1 MNTSEPILPK
11 HLYIESTAP
20 DGTAIN
26 GTFAPDKL
34 IAWAEAGDDDAID
47 NWCKHICDEKIAAI
61 NAWEDD
67 RILELEDEWVSSEN
81 DVEEED
87 DDGDDEEERRYHLTC
102 EAVSRDA
109 EKKREIAREQMAEHK
124 GAIEK
129 LVQQARTFND
139 AHTPP
144 REEKHL
150 AGYLAVAISAVL
162 AIAVVA
168 YVLIT

>member
-20 DGTAIN
+20 DETATKV
-26 GTFAPDKL
+26 TFAPDKL
-34 IAWAEAGDDDAID
+34 IAWSEVGGGDAID
-47 NWCKHICDEKIAAI
+47 NWCRQICDEKIAAI
-61 NAWEDD
+61 NTWEDD

-87 DDGDDEEERRYHLTC
+87 EDEEEKHYHLAC
-102 EAVSRDA
+102 EVVSRDA

-124 GAIEK
+124 AAIEK
-129 LVQQARTFND
+129 LVRQARTFND

-144 REEKHL
+144 KEEKHL
-150 AGYLAVAISAVL
+150 VGYLVVAISAVL